1 MNYIFYI
8 YFLIFVKNFDI
19 PLNII
24 HNIPYVNIIFDDEI
38 LLNFV
43 LDTSI
48 RKTIIGNENLSEYEE
63 IINSSNYCNYTNSF
77 TTLYGN
83 TNLSLYTN
91 YDSFSINDN
100 KILNDFKFNN
110 FSKKIFPYNFILG
123 MSYENDF
130 MNYLKE
136 KNIID
141 NKIICINT
149 KSNLLKFESC
159 SNKLKNYK
167 FEFKQE
173 NDHIKLNNFIYIN
186 INNNKITYNNNYA
199 LLSTSTYNIEIPQE
213 VYNKYLKDLLI
224 DNMDCIKEEDKNKIK
239 IDKIILNIDKY
250 NIEFNKN
257 DLYYQDEENKNCYHF
272 LFTYNKY
279 ISSYDNSDR
288 NFYRFGYGFI
298 KKFDEVE
305 INYEQKN
312 IIIYTNQNFKKIKK
326 YSNSL
331 LLSFF
336 IVIGLISFLLL
347 IILYIFISNLCENNN
362 FYNENGIDEK
372 NNLIDNQENVQNQF
386 EI

>member
-1 MNYIFYI
+1 MMNYIFYI
-8 YFLIFVKNFDI
+8 YFLILVKNFDI

-43 LDTSI
+43 LDTSV

-91 YDSFSINDN
+91 NDSFSINDN

-186 INNNKITYNNNYA
+186 IDNNKITYNNNYA

-224 DNMDCIKEEDKNKIK
+224 DNIDCIKEEDKNKIK

-257 DLYYQDEENKNCYHF
+257 DLYYQDEENKDCYHF

-312 IIIYTNQNFKKIKK
+312 IIIYTNQNFKKIHS
-326 YSNSL
+326 YSNFFLIVILSIYILFIISL
-331 LLSFF
+331 LYL
-336 IVIGLISFLLL
+336 FLLNKL
-347 IILYIFISNLCENNN
+347 
-362 FYNENGIDEK
+362 K
-372 NNLIDNQENVQNQF
+372 NKNKNKDIDNMNSSLIN
-386 EI
+386 I

>member
-1 MNYIFYI
+1 MMNYIFYI
-8 YFLIFVKNFDI
+8 YFLILVKNFDI

-24 HNIPYVNIIFDDEI
+24 HNIPYINIIFDDEI

-43 LDTSI
+43 LDTSV

-136 KNIID
+136 KNKID

-186 INNNKITYNNNYA
+186 IDNNKITYNNNYA

-250 NIEFNKN
+250 NIEFNKD

-312 IIIYTNQNFKKIKK
+312 IIIYTNQNFKKIHS
-326 YSNSL
+326 YSNFFLIVILSIYILFIISL
-331 LLSFF
+331 LYL
-336 IVIGLISFLLL
+336 FLLNKL
-347 IILYIFISNLCENNN
+347 
-362 FYNENGIDEK
+362 K
-372 NNLIDNQENVQNQF
+372 NKNKNKDIDNMNLSLIN
-386 EI
+386 I

>member
-1 MNYIFYI
+1 MMNYIFYI
-8 YFLIFVKNFDI
+8 YFLILVKNFDI

-43 LDTSI
+43 LDTSV

-186 INNNKITYNNNYA
+186 IDNNKITYNNNYA

-213 VYNKYLKDLLI
+213 VYDKYLKDLLI
-224 DNMDCIKEEDKNKIK
+224 DNMDCISEEDKNKIK
-239 IDKIILNIDKY
+239 IDKIILNIDGY
-250 NIEFNKN
+250 SVEFNKD
-257 DLYYQDEENKNCYHF
+257 DLYYQDEEKKDCYHF

-312 IIIYTNQNFKKIKK
+312 IIIYTNQNFKKIHS
-326 YSNSL
+326 YSNFFLIVILSIYILFIISL
-331 LLSFF
+331 LYL
-336 IVIGLISFLLL
+336 FLLNKL
-347 IILYIFISNLCENNN
+347 KNKNKDIDNMNL
-362 FYNENGIDEK
+362 
-372 NNLIDNQENVQNQF
+372 NLIN
-386 EI
+386 I

>member
-1 MNYIFYI
+1 MMNYIFYI
-8 YFLIFVKNFDI
+8 YFLILVKNFDI

-63 IINSSNYCNYTNSF
+63 IINSSNYYNDTNSF

-91 YDSFSINDN
+91 NDSFSINDSN
-100 KILNDFKFNN
+100 ILYDFKFNN

-136 KNIID
+136 KNKID

-149 KSNLLKFESC
+149 TSNLLKFESC

-224 DNMDCIKEEDKNKIK
+224 DNKDCIREEDKNKIK

-250 NIEFNKN
+250 NIEFNKD
-257 DLYYQDEENKNCYHF
+257 DLYYQDEENKDCYHF

-305 INYEQKN
+305 INYEQQN
-312 IIIYTNQNFKKIKK
+312 IILYTNQKFSEIHT
-326 YSNSL
+326 YSITFL
-331 LLSFF
+331 IIILSIYILFF
-336 IVIGLISFLLL
+336 ISLFYLFLLNKFKNKNDD
-347 IILYIFISNLCENNN
+347 IMNESMNLNS
-362 FYNENGIDEK
+362 I
-372 NNLIDNQENVQNQF
+372 NL
-386 EI
+386 